1 MKITDLKIKNFRT
14 LEAVD
19 LEFPSSYTAI
29 CGPNDCGKTNVVRA
43 IRALMKEDSP
53 LPTFEFD
60 DEEEVSVKD
69 DYPKWKNTNPS
80 EREIQFEITLL
91 IERERDTGLFQFV
104 TKQLSLTIGDES
116 QISLVVKTTYRGD
129 KSVDVRVR
137 CVNNEYTGIDAQQIL
152 NRLQSSR
159 SILFHNSTQ
168 IELPAPFRG
177 GRGGYI
183 RAASPEHEALVASM
197 KVTVNRGLGKI
208 SKSHQKEMENLLGR
222 LETKYKVALSMPA
235 FDFTSVPFS
244 MTLGQKKCNVPLDD
258 WGSGTKNRTLILLTL
273 FRAKQL
279 GDSEASASKITP
291 VIIIEEPESFLHPA
305 AQAELGR
312 VLHDLSE
319 EFQVQVV
326 VTTHSPYL
334 LSMTNPNSNIL
345 LCRHTRYKQLV
356 ETERVDTT
364 GDNWMKPFGLALGLE
379 SEEFKPWKELILS
392 GSNAIL
398 LVEGDTDKQYFEMLR
413 APEHGTNRLDFSGEI
428 VSYEGTGALQNTVL
442 LRFVMNTYRR
452 LFVTYDLDAE
462 GQLQK
467 GLSALGLERKKHH
480 IPIGVNSPGR
490 RNIEGLLPD
499 SVRTSVYSANSGL
512 VQAATQGTK
521 AEQESARSNL
531 KKLLLDEFKRN
542 AAPGP
547 EYFGNFYPLVKMINS
562 ALK

>member
-1 MKITDLKIKNFRT
+1 MKITEFKIRNFRT
-14 LEAVD
+14 LESVD

-53 LPTFEFD
+53 LPTFDFD

-69 DYPKWKNTNPS
+69 DFPKWKTTTPS

-116 QISLVVKTTYRGD
+116 QIRLVVTTTYRGD
-129 KSVDVRVR
+129 KSDDVRVK
-137 CVNNEYTGIDAQQIL
+137 CGDNEYTGIDAQQIL

-183 RAASPEHEALVASM
+183 RASSPEQEALVASM

-244 MTLGQKKCNVPLDD
+244 MTLGQKKCDVPLDD

-279 GDSEASASKITP
+279 GDSEASG
-291 VIIIEEPESFLHPA
+291 L
-305 AQAELGR
+305 Q
-312 VLHDLSE
+312 D
-319 EFQVQVV
+319 
-326 VTTHSPYL
+326 
-334 LSMTNPNSNIL
+334 NS
-345 LCRHTRYKQLV
+345 CDHY
-356 ETERVDTT
+356 
-364 GDNWMKPFGLALGLE
+364 
-379 SEEFKPWKELILS
+379 
-392 GSNAIL
+392 
-398 LVEGDTDKQYFEMLR
+398 
-413 APEHGTNRLDFSGEI
+413 
-428 VSYEGTGALQNTVL
+428 
-442 LRFVMNTYRR
+442 
-452 LFVTYDLDAE
+452 
-462 GQLQK
+462 
-467 GLSALGLERKKHH
+467 
-480 IPIGVNSPGR
+480 
-490 RNIEGLLPD
+490 
-499 SVRTSVYSANSGL
+499 
-512 VQAATQGTK
+512 
-521 AEQESARSNL
+521 
-531 KKLLLDEFKRN
+531 
-542 AAPGP
+542 
-547 EYFGNFYPLVKMINS
+547 
-562 ALK
+562 